1 MLVSILPKEAVNIFE
16 PLGYE
21 VVSNRLSVVWE
32 A

>member
-1 MLVSILPKEAVNIFE
+1 MFSLLPEEAVNIFE